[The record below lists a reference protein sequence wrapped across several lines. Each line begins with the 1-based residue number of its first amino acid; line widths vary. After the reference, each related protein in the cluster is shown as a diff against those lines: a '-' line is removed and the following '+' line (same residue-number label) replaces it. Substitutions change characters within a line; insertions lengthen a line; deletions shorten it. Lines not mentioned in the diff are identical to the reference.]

1 MAEVWRL
8 WTWVAG
14 ALALGTA
21 VVLLI
26 RRRLGPGSATGR
38 NLVDRAVGWAFI
50 LGPLAMAYVA
60 GPPGALFLMAFV
72 VLQGLRELL
81 SRRGISRSR
90 DYASM
95 AALFYGALP
104 LSIALVPWSGY
115 GRVSPGIGLAGL
127 LLVLAAWAS
136 SPPGDARRRTLRFH
150 FGLLGTLWGLPHVAA
165 LWHLRPQAAPASGPL
180 LAGFL
185 LLVVQSSDVAQY
197 VSGRLLGR
205 HPLSPRSPSKTW
217 EGFAGGL
224 VFSVGLGT
232 LLHGSTPF
240 TWRQA
245 AALALVVYLLG
256 VAGGLLLSSV
266 KRDLGLKDWSALLPG
281 HGGMLD
287 RVDSLLLSAPVYY
300 HLVRL
305 LLTTIP

>member
-1 MAEVWRL
+1 M
-8 WTWVAG
+8 
-14 ALALGTA
+14 
-21 VVLLI
+21 
-26 RRRLGPGSATGR
+26 
-38 NLVDRAVGWAFI
+38 DRAVGWAWI
-50 LGPLAMAYVA
+50 LGALAAAYLA
-60 GPPGALFLMAFV
+60 GPPGAL
-72 VLQGLRELL
+72 VLFAAVAAQGLRELV
-81 SRRGISRSR
+81 SRRWISRDR

-95 AALFYGALP
+95 AALFYVALP
-104 LSIALVPWSGY
+104 VTFALVPCSSY

-127 LLVLAAWAS
+127 VLVLAAWSS
-136 SPPGDARRRTLRFH
+136 SPPGDARRRTFRYHL
-150 FGLLGTLWGLPHVAA
+150 GLLGTLWGLPHVAA
-165 LWHLRPQAAPASGPL
+165 LWYLRPQVAPASGPL

-197 VSGRLLGR
+197 ISGRLLGR
-205 HPLSPRSPSKTW
+205 HPLSARSPSKTW

-224 VFSVGLGT
+224 LFSVGLGT

-240 TWRQA
+240 TWQQA
-245 AALALVVYLLG
+245 AALSLVAYLLG

-287 RVDSLLLSAPVYY
+287 RVDSLLLAAPVYY

-305 LLTTIP
+305 LLSPIL

>member
-1 MAEVWRL
+1 M
-8 WTWVAG
+8 
-14 ALALGTA
+14 
-21 VVLLI
+21 LLI
-26 RRRLGPGSATGR
+26 RRRLGPGNATGR
-38 NLVDRAVGWAFI
+38 NLVDRAVGWAWI
-50 LGPLAMAYVA
+50 LGVLAAAYFA
-60 GPPGALFLMAFV
+60 GPPGALFLFAV
-72 VLQGLRELL
+72 VAAQGLRELL
-81 SRRGISRSR
+81 SRRGISSVR
-90 DYASM
+90 DYTSM
-95 AALFYGALP
+95 SVLFYGALP
-104 LSIALVPWSGY
+104 LLFALVPYSGY
-115 GRVSPGIGLAGL
+115 WLVSPVIGLAGL
-127 LLVLAAWAS
+127 GLVLAAWAS
-136 SPPGDARRRTLRFH
+136 SPPGDARRRALHFH
-150 FGLLGTLWGLPHVAA
+150 LALLGTLWGLPHVAA
-165 LWHLRPQAAPASGPL
+165 LWYLRPQAAPASGPL

-205 HPLSPRSPSKTW
+205 HPLSARSPSKTW

-224 VFSVGLGT
+224 LFAVGLGV

-240 TWRQA
+240 TWRQG

-305 LLTTIP
+305 LLG

>member
-1 MAEVWRL
+1 M
-8 WTWVAG
+8 AG

-26 RRRLGPGSATGR
+26 RRRLGPGNATGR
-38 NLVDRAVGWAFI
+38 NLVDRAVGWAWI
-50 LGPLAMAYVA
+50 LGALAAAYLE
-60 GPPGALFLMAFV
+60 GPPGAVLLFAAV
-72 VLQGLRELL
+72 GAQGLRELL
-81 SRRGISRSR
+81 SRRGVSRGR

-95 AALFYGALP
+95 AVLFYGAVP
-104 LSIALVPWSGY
+104 LSFALVPWSGY
-115 GRVSPGIGLAGL
+115 GRVSPMIGLAGL
-127 LLVLAAWAS
+127 GLVLAVWFS
-136 SPPGDARRRTLRFH
+136 SPPGDARRRAYRFH
-150 FGLLGTLWGLPHVAA
+150 LALTGTLWGLPHVAA
-165 LWHLRPQAAPASGPL
+165 LWYLRPPAAPASGPL

-205 HPLSPRSPSKTW
+205 HPLSARSPSKTW

-224 VFSVGLGT
+224 LFAVGLGT

-240 TWRQA
+240 AWRQA
-245 AALALVVYLLG
+245 AGLSLLVYLLG

-287 RVDSLLLSAPVYY
+287 RVDSLLFSAPVYY

-305 LLTTIP
+305 LLGTAP

>member
-1 MAEVWRL
+1 M
-8 WTWVAG
+8 
-14 ALALGTA
+14 
-21 VVLLI
+21 LLI
-26 RRRLGPGSATGR
+26 RRRLGSGNATGR
-38 NLVDRAVGWAFI
+38 DLVDRAVGWAWI
-50 LGPLAMAYVA
+50 LGALAAAYLA
-60 GPPGALFLMAFV
+60 GPPGALILFAAV
-72 VLQGLRELL
+72 VAQGLRELL
-81 SRRGISRSR
+81 SRRGVSRGR

-95 AALFYGALP
+95 AVLFYGAVP
-104 LSIALVPWSGY
+104 LSFALVPWSGY
-115 GRVSPGIGLAGL
+115 ERVSPMIGLAGL
-127 LLVLAAWAS
+127 GLVLAVWFS
-136 SPPGDARRRTLRFH
+136 SPPGDARRRACRFH
-150 FGLLGTLWGLPHVAA
+150 LALTGTLWGLPHVAA
-165 LWHLRPQAAPASGPL
+165 LWCFRPQVAPASGPL

-205 HPLSPRSPSKTW
+205 HPLSARSPSKTW

-224 VFSVGLGT
+224 LFAVGLGT

-245 AALALVVYLLG
+245 AALSLVVYLLG

-300 HLVRL
+300 NLVRL
-305 LLTTIP
+305 LLGTSP